1 MESPKTDQ
9 EARTK
14 TRHSTIVLA
23 SLLII
28 SFLTIFGAVYL
39 TASPISVSSPG
50 ASALSQDINVEAFD
64 ISPQVQLPN
73 SYQLGVS
80 YGSLGP
86 QLLAD
91 DAIDFEQFS
100 LLYEQV
106 QRPLSPEQR
115 TILQTG
121 SDSPIVFDEQNAH
134 FLLNFFWA
142 VGLTNYNPILT
153 EGLMMQN
160 GPENV
165 GRFASTGGWSLGKRP
180 ATELFASAPIVPL
193 TQIQQTRLEDVAQHV
208 YRPCC
213 NNHTAFP
220 DCNHGMAMLGLL
232 TLLAGNDASTEEM
245 FEAAK
250 NINAFWYPQQAYET
264 AVYFKSEMGLDY
276 ADVFPRLAVGI
287 DRFSATGFQNTRQ
300 RLVQNNLLP
309 TPQNGGNSCAVS

>member
-1 MESPKTDQ
+1 MESPNPDQ
-9 EARTK
+9 KPKTK

-23 SLLII
+23 SLLLI
-28 SFLTIFGAVYL
+28 SFLAIFGAAYFA
-39 TASPISVSSPG
+39 ASPVSVSSPG
-50 ASALSQDINVEAFD
+50 ASAFFQDINVQPVD
-64 ISPQVQLPN
+64 ISAQVQLPN

-86 QLLAD
+86 QLLAA
-91 DAIDFEQFS
+91 DAIDSEQFS
-100 LLYEQV
+100 LLYEQL
-106 QRPLSPEQR
+106 QRPLTPAQQ

-121 SDSPIVFDEQNAH
+121 SESPVVFDEQNAH

-142 VGLTNYNPILT
+142 FGLANDNPILT

-160 GPENV
+160 GAENV
-165 GRFASTGGWSLGKRP
+165 GRFASTGGWSLGQRP
-180 ATELFASAPIVPL
+180 ATELYAAAPLIPL
-193 TQIQQTRLEDVAQHV
+193 TPVQQARLEDVTQNV

-232 TLLAGNDASTEEM
+232 TLLAGNDASVDEM
-245 FEAAK
+245 FDAAK
-250 NINAFWYPQQAYET
+250 NVNAFWFPQQAYET

-276 ADVFPRLAVGI
+276 ADVDPRLAVGI